1 MKKNYVYIIA
11 PLVATAI
18 FTGIYWKYSA
28 TYDERIAEMHRK
40 ELEAAQ
46 AKLNEDAKNREIA
59 AKAAFA
65 SQERRKKEA
74 AEKKAREE
82 REKDAR
88 DVAQQNMRKAQRDAQ
103 KLADRIKVIKRD
115 MDAEKK
121 EIAKLE
127 EERKTHAA
135 EQAFQRQYVKL
146 AEDNVKDLTSVLEK
160 IAETDKKW
168 EEAAKEAAK
177 AASAKK

>member
-11 PLVATAI
+11 PVAATAI
-18 FTGIYWKYSA
+18 FLGFYVKYSA
-28 TYDERIAEMHRK
+28 SYDERITEMHRK
-40 ELEAAQ
+40 ELETAQ

-65 SQERRKKEA
+65 SQEKRK
-74 AEKKAREE
+74 AEKKAKDEKDARD
-82 REKDAR
+82 KDAR

-103 KLADRIKVIKRD
+103 KLNDRVKGINKDI
-115 MDAEKK
+115 DAEKK
-121 EIAKLE
+121 EIAKIE
-127 EERKTHAA
+127 EERKALAA

-146 AEDNVKDLTSVLEK
+146 AETNVQSLTTVLDK
-160 IAETDKKW
+160 INETDKKW

-177 AASAKK
+177 AAAAKK